1 MASVL
6 NICRGIRAQEQ
17 LNMILMTDEE
27 YASYLNDVRSLSK
40 KEQKKWKRQNDKT
53 DGSISTIRFDGQNL
67 YAQWLNRRVEVKSQ
81 SMIVDTIKERKREG
95 YISKVQIED
104 FQDTEAVH
112 AAMDQMLVDTHTGN
126 HTSRNRQVRVPTR
139 PGQPVRG

>member
-6 NICRGIRAQEQ
+6 NICRSIQAQEQ

-53 DGSISTIRFDGQNL
+53 DGSISAIRFDGQNL

>member
-6 NICRGIRAQEQ
+6 NICRGIQAQEQ

-53 DGSISTIRFDGQNL
+53 DGSISTIRFDGHNL

-81 SMIVDTIKERKREG
+81 SMIVDTIKERTREG
-95 YISKVQIED
+95 YISKVQIKD
-104 FQDTEAVH
+104 FRDTGAVH
-112 AAMDQMLVDTHTGN
+112 AAMDQMLVGTHTGN

>member
-1 MASVL
+1 
-6 NICRGIRAQEQ
+6 
-17 LNMILMTDEE
+17 MILMTDEE

-104 FQDTEAVH
+104 FQDTGLCTPRWIRCSLTPIQATTPRE
-112 AAMDQMLVDTHTGN
+112 TGRFECQ
-126 HTSRNRQVRVPTR
+126 HGQDSRCEVSCCPKSQKLPPT
-139 PGQPVRG
+139 

>member
-6 NICRGIRAQEQ
+6 KICRGIRAQEQ

-40 KEQKKWKRQNDKT
+40 KERKKWKRQKDKI

-67 YAQWLNRRVEVKSQ
+67 YAQW
-81 SMIVDTIKERKREG
+81 
-95 YISKVQIED
+95 
-104 FQDTEAVH
+104 F
-112 AAMDQMLVDTHTGN
+112 
-126 HTSRNRQVRVPTR
+126 
-139 PGQPVRG
+139 

>member
-1 MASVL
+1 MARVL

-67 YAQWLNRRVEVKSQ
+67 YAQWLNHRAEVKSQ
-81 SMIVDTIKERKREG
+81 SMIVDAIKKR
-95 YISKVQIED
+95 
-104 FQDTEAVH
+104 
-112 AAMDQMLVDTHTGN
+112 
-126 HTSRNRQVRVPTR
+126 
-139 PGQPVRG
+139 